1 MTKLVEMDNKVK
13 FKDRIEEKEIL
24 YLDQDMIQLWFYQL
38 LIVLFC

>member
-24 YLDQDMIQLWFYQL
+24 YLDQDMIQL
-38 LIVLFC
+38 

>member
-1 MTKLVEMDNKVK
+1 MTELVEMDNKVK